1 MGRQVYYYR
10 NDQTKLSGAEVAK
23 AAWQAGFRG
32 QDWVKAVAIA
42 GRESGWKP
50 AIHGSDSPQAN
61 YTGDRGLWQINA
73 INDAGL
79 KSAGIIS
86 SPTDLFDPI
95 VNARAAFYLYSRA
108 GNKFSPAWSV
118 GSGGWDGIGDP
129 LTNTNIPAAQAA
141 VDAANAAGVGSPVNY
156 RPPSGSGD
164 GAGGAPDSA
173 GGVEIPFIDIPG
185 WGTISDAGGAV
196 MAFIGALMNPHT
208 WVRIVQVIGGAVLLL
223 LGIWSLAGKE
233 VAAVAT
239 PMLSAAQAAKGA

>member
-50 AIHGSDSPQAN
+50 AIHGSDSPQTN

-73 INDAGL
+73 VNDAGL
-79 KSAGIIS
+79 RAAGIINH
-86 SPTDLFDPI
+86 PTDLFNP
-95 VNARAAFYLYSRA
+95 VTNAKAAFYLYSRA

-141 VDAANAAGVGSPVNY
+141 VAEANKLGVGSPVNY
-156 RPPSGSGD
+156 RAPSGSGD
-164 GAGGAPDSA
+164 GAGGAPEGA
-173 GGVEIPFIDIPG
+173 LEVPFIDIPG
-185 WGTISDAGGAV
+185 WGTISDAGGAI
-196 MAFIGALMNPHT
+196 MAFFGALLNPRT
-208 WVRIVQVIGGAVLLL
+208 WVRILQVLGGSALLL
-223 LGIWSLAGKE
+223 MGLVTMIGKE
-233 VAAVAT
+233 AVSAGVGFTPAGAA
-239 PMLSAAQAAKGA
+239 LKGIQ